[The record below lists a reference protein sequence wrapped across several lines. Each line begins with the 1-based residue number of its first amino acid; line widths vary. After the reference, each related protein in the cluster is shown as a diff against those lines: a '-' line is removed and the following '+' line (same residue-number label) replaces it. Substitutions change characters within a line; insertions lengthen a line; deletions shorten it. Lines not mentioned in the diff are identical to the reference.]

1 MASVLGMDAAGYAR
15 GAFAARVA
23 TIGRRSD
30 ACDKGCGVLFVL
42 ALAAYVGVTGYF
54 VANANVKADLSNYS
68 EVIGGLASAC
78 MTANGRLL
86 GHQQAQ
92 CDAFCVLAQFPA
104 VPVVII
110 LVAVALSMLVLLAL
124 YRIPQTLTW
133 LSVVFNV
140 ACYLFLGVSI
150 ILAAQDGHA
159 SPTMGYMFLALGA
172 GTLVLAFVTRNKIF
186 MAGRHL
192 KTASLALSK
201 NTSIFP
207 AALIL
212 QLLAVTAVLLFW
224 LANDAAARNVSVD
237 QWCSIQTGA
246 GSSASFFLF
255 MVRQGRAADAML
267 RRELI

>member
-1 MASVLGMDAAGYAR
+1 MARFLGTDETGYAR

-30 ACDKGCGVLFVL
+30 ACDKGCCVLFVV
-42 ALAAYVGVTGYF
+42 AVAAYVGLTGYF

-68 EVIGGLASAC
+68 EVISEVQIAC
-78 MTANGRLL
+78 LTSNGRLL
-86 GHQQAQ
+86 THEPN
-92 CDAFCVLAQFPA
+92 DVFRILAKFPA
-104 VPVVII
+104 VPVVLI
-110 LVAVALSMLVLLAL
+110 LIAVALSMLVLLAL

-133 LSVVFNV
+133 LSVVLNV

-150 ILAAQDGHA
+150 ILAAQDGHT

-172 GTLVLAFVTRNKIF
+172 GTLVLAFVTRNKII

-212 QLLAVTAVLLFW
+212 QVLAVAAVLLFW
-224 LANDAAARNVSVD
+224 LANDAAARNVSAD
-237 QWCSIQTGA
+237 DYLCEIRTGA
-246 GSSASFFLF
+246 RSSASFFLF
-255 MVRQGRAADAML
+255 MVGQGRAAGAML
-267 RRELI
+267 RRGLI